1 MKCQIWIAVSVY
13 LLVAIVRKRLKLDA
27 SLHSILQICSV
38 IKDKLIIFALPFR
51 SSRSMR
57 FSFLSAFPPYRGG
70 IAQFSAA
77 LVRELR
83 KDHEVAAFT
92 FIRQY
97 PDLLFPGTSQYDTG
111 TTDSIGAHRVL
122 DSINPLSWKRTARR
136 MLESKPDV
144 AVLRYWMPFFAPA
157 MGKVAAHLQGEGVKV
172 ITIVDNALPHEPHFY
187 DKPLTRWYLRKND
200 GFIAMTEAVEKDII
214 ALCPPAKVKL
224 MPHPLYDHFGTP
236 MIQASARQRLGLP
249 SDARV
254 LLFFGLIR
262 DYKGLDLLIDA
273 FGKLDERYHLVI
285 AGEPYGDFGAYQQ
298 QIDASPRRDHIHL
311 HTRFIADV
319 EVPAFF
325 GAADAV
331 VLPYKS
337 ATQSGI
343 TAIAYHF
350 GIPVIATDVGG
361 LKEALNNGRTGI
373 LVPEVSASAVEAGIR
388 QFFDRDPSVLRAN
401 IEALREELSW
411 KHFAK
416 GLVEFARTL

>member
-1 MKCQIWIAVSVY
+1 M
-13 LLVAIVRKRLKLDA
+13 
-27 SLHSILQICSV
+27 H
-38 IKDKLIIFALPFR
+38 
-51 SSRSMR
+51 

-83 KDHEVAAFT
+83 KEHAVEAFT
-92 FIRQY
+92 FTRQY
-97 PDLLFPGTSQYDTG
+97 PDLLFPGTSQFDHG
-111 TTDSIGAHRVL
+111 TADNIGAKRVL
-122 DSINPLSWKRTARR
+122 DSINPLSWKRTARQ
-136 MLESKPDV
+136 MLETKPDV

-157 MGKVAAHLQGEGVKV
+157 MGKVAGHLRKHGVKV
-172 ITIVDNALPHEPHFY
+172 ITIVDNALPHEPHSY
-187 DKPLTRWYLRKND
+187 DKPLTRWFLRKND
-200 GFIAMTEAVEKDII
+200 GFIAMTEAVRTEILS
-214 ALCPPAKVKL
+214 LCPQAQVSL

-236 MIQASARQRLGLP
+236 MPQAEARQKLGLP

-285 AGEPYGDFGAYQQ
+285 AGEPYGDFGSYQQ
-298 QIDASPRRDHIHL
+298 QIEASLQRDHIHL
-311 HTRFIADV
+311 HTRFIADA

-325 GAADAV
+325 SAADAV

-350 GIPVIATDVGG
+350 GVPVIATDVGG
-361 LKEALNNGRTGI
+361 LKEALYNGRTGI
-373 LVPEVSASAVEAGIR
+373 LVPKVSASAVAAGIQ
-388 QFFDRDPSVLRAN
+388 QFFDQDPSALHAN
-401 IEALREELSW
+401 ITALREELSW
-411 KHFAK
+411 KHFAD
-416 GLVEFARTL
+416 GLVHFAQQL